1 MSAIRYCYIIKDT
14 KGENRW
20 KIIFIVSIAENIFL
34 MKSFVRIAAAT
45 NGCRK
50 ETKMADIKWIKL
62 STDLFD
68 NRKIKQIR
76 KLPEGDA
83 IIGVWLQILC
93 LAGSVNN
100 GGLVYFS
107 KDVPYTNEMLSNEF
121 DRPLNIIRL
130 AMETF
135 TYFNMIEIIEDVVCV
150 SNWEKYQSLDGLD
163 KIREQNKLRKQQ
175 QRERQKLL
183 SCDGHVTVTQSSIS
197 NSISISNKFNIPS
210 IEDIKQYCIERKN
223 KVDAET
229 FFDFYE
235 SKGWLIGKNKMK
247 DWKAAVRTWE
257 KNEKEKPKTPERI
270 EVKRKII

>member
-1 MSAIRYCYIIKDT
+1 
-14 KGENRW
+14 
-20 KIIFIVSIAENIFL
+20 